1 MFKPNF
7 GFEFSV
13 ALRYLRAKRKQG
25 FISLVGF
32 LSVAGVCLGVM
43 ALVVVIAVMS
53 GAEKDL
59 RKRILGMEPHLIL
72 NSRTGS
78 FGDYRDVCSKIK
90 KQSNV
95 SDALPYLSGRVMLR
109 SRWGLTG
116 TIIRGVDTESK
127 RQLVKGFDPSEA
139 SGLLKNS
146 SSGRN
151 SVIIGKGIADSLGV
165 QKGDSI
171 FALTSDWKIS
181 PVGVMPKM
189 TELEVAGVYES
200 GLYEYDSAVAYMNLE
215 NLQGLLGM
223 GKKVTGI
230 GVYINDVYDADS
242 LVRTIRE
249 LFPERFFTRT
259 WMEVNHS
266 LFSALKLE
274 KTAMFIIL
282 TLIIL
287 VAAFNIASSLIMLVM
302 EKTKEIA
309 IMKTMGATKKS
320 IKRIFVIQGTF
331 VGSIG
336 TLTGVFLGVIM
347 CEILSRYKFIKLPD
361 AYPFTTL
368 PVDLEFS
375 DVAVIALSAL
385 LICFFATV
393 YPASKAAN
401 LDPVEGIRYGE

>member
-7 GFEFSV
+7 GFEFSI

-25 FISLVGF
+25 FISLVGS

-78 FGDYRDVCSKIK
+78 FEDYRNVCKKIENEK
-90 KQSNV
+90 NV
-95 SDALPYLSGRVMLR
+95 SEALPYLSGRVMLR
-109 SRWGLTG
+109 SKWGLTG
-116 TIIRGVDTESK
+116 VIIRGVDTQAK
-127 RQLVKGFDPSEA
+127 RQLIKGFAPLEA
-139 SGLLKNS
+139 SNLLQNTRAGK
-146 SSGRN
+146 N
-151 SVIIGKGIADSLGV
+151 SVIIGKGIAQSLGV
-165 QKGDSI
+165 EKGDSI

-181 PVGVMPKM
+181 PAGVMPKM
-189 TELEVAGVYES
+189 TELEVSGIYES
-200 GLYEYDSAVAYMNLE
+200 GLYEYDSAVSYMSLE
-215 NLQGLLGM
+215 KLQGLLGM
-223 GKKVTGI
+223 GSKVSGI
-230 GVYINDVYDADS
+230 GVYIDDVYKADL
-242 LVRTIRE
+242 LVDKVRE
-249 LFPERFFTRT
+249 IFPERFYSRT

-320 IKRIFVIQGTF
+320 IKRIFVIQGTL

-336 TLTGVFLGVIM
+336 TLSGVFLGIIM

-368 PVDLEFS
+368 PVDLEFY
-375 DVAVIALSAL
+375 DVAAIVVSAL

-393 YPASKAAN
+393 YPASKAAK

>member
-1 MFKPNF
+1 MLKSSF
-7 GFEFSV
+7 GFEFSI

-72 NSRTGS
+72 NSKTGS
-78 FGDYRDVCSKIK
+78 FADYKKVCEKLNNK
-90 KQSNV
+90 KNV
-95 SDALPYLSGRVMLR
+95 SDALPNLSGRVMLR
-109 SRWGLTG
+109 SKWGFTG
-116 TIIRGVDTESK
+116 TIIRGVDSESRRK
-127 RQLVKGFDPSEA
+127 LIKGFEPLKATELLENTS
-139 SGLLKNS
+139 SGKNS
-146 SSGRN
+146 I
-151 SVIIGKGIADSLGV
+151 IIGKGIAESLGV
-165 QKGDSI
+165 AKGDSV

-189 TELEVAGVYES
+189 TELEVAAVYES

-215 NLQGLLGM
+215 NLQSLLGM
-223 GKKVTGI
+223 GKKVNGI
-230 GVYINDVYDADS
+230 GVYITDVYAADD
-242 LVRTIRE
+242 LAKTIDE
-249 LFPERFFTRT
+249 VFPGRFFTRT

-336 TLTGVFLGVIM
+336 TLSGVFLGIIM

-368 PVDLEFS
+368 PVDLAFS
-375 DVAVIALSAL
+375 DVALIAFSAL